1 MSGSFSISGLISGLD
16 SATLIQQLMSLE
28 RQPITRLETRLTT
41 LNQQREAIRELRTTL
56 TTLRNTVQDFRFNT
70 VFNQYAAASSEEDV
84 LTAEISGSSPV
95 SGSYSVEVIQLAS
108 ATTANSSAALGSAIN
123 PNATLENSGIATA
136 IEEGSFAINGVEFTV
151 DPTTDTLNSILADI
165 NASAAGVT
173 ATYDSLT
180 DRITIANS
188 TAGDTSVI
196 NFSWTGDADDESNFL
211 RVVRLTGATQ
221 STNSNGSTEVTSTG
235 NLGAV
240 SATDA
245 LNLVNFA
252 NGAVTSGSFKIN
264 GITINVD
271 ATTDSI
277 SDILGRINDSDA
289 GVTASYD
296 SATDTIR
303 VVSDTLGSRTVNFTS
318 GTSNFLDIVNLTTA
332 TQTAGRDSQFKI
344 NGGAVQTRNS
354 NEVADAIGGV
364 TLNFLSEGTSTV
376 TVSLDDDTI
385 VEDVQEFIEQYNA
398 SVTAIQDLVAT
409 GGVLAGDSSI
419 RFIQDFLRSS
429 IFSNVSGISGDYSS
443 LAEIG
448 FNTGDSFDS
457 GSISALQLDE
467 DEFREALRN
476 SLSSVKSLFSNSG
489 DTGIADLF
497 FDYLDEATNTQGFL
511 NERVRS
517 NGIIEQQI
525 NSINDRIE
533 QMEERLETKEARL
546 RAQFTRLEQLSAT
559 YQAQASALSSIGA
572 SF

>member
-41 LNQQREAIRELRTTL
+41 LNQQREAIRDLRTTL
-56 TTLRNTVQDFRFNT
+56 TTLRNTVQNFRFDT
-70 VFNQYAAASSEEDV
+70 VFSQYAAASSEEDV
-84 LTAEISGSSPV
+84 LTAEISGASPV
-95 SGSYSVEVIQLAS
+95 SGSYSVEVLQLAS
-108 ATTANSSAALGSAIN
+108 ATTANSSAALGSAID
-123 PNATLENSGIATA
+123 PNATLENSGIAAA

-151 DPTTDTLNSILADI
+151 DPTTDSLNSILADI

-211 RVVRLTGATQ
+211 QVVRLTGATQ
-221 STNSNGSTEVTSTG
+221 STNTNGSTEVTSTG

-240 SATDA
+240 SATDT

-332 TQTAGRDSQFKI
+332 TQTAGSDSQFKI

-364 TLNFLSEGTSTV
+364 TLNLLSAGTSTV
-376 TVSLDDDTI
+376 TVSLDDDAI
-385 VEDVQEFIEQYNA
+385 VEDMQEFIEQYNT
-398 SVTAIQDLVAT
+398 SVTAIQDLVGT
-409 GGVLAGDSSI
+409 SGVLAGDSSI
-419 RFIQDFLRSS
+419 RFIQDFLRSG
-429 IFSNVSGISGDYSS
+429 IFSNVNGISGDFSS

-467 DEFREALRN
+467 DEFREALRT
-476 SLSSVKSLFSNSG
+476 SLSSVKSLFTNSG
-489 DTGIADLF
+489 ETGIADVF

-517 NGIIEQQI
+517 NGIIDQQI